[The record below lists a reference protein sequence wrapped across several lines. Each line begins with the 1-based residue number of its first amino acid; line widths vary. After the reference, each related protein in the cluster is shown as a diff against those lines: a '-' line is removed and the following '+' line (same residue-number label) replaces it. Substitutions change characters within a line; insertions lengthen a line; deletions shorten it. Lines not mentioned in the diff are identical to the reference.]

1 MSTLL
6 RDKTFW
12 LFICGSFVS
21 SAVVYFVFSQYL
33 VKDAG
38 IWSAPM
44 FIPIYSFTIVIFVIN
59 TLLGF
64 AAYRRD
70 RLISLAFNFSTIA
83 VNLLLIVAMI
93 LNLKN
98 PNG

>member
-1 MSTLL
+1 MTPPL
-6 RDKTFW
+6 RDKMYLLFTFGS
-12 LFICGSFVS
+12 LAASVLTYFIFRR
-21 SAVVYFVFSQYL
+21 YL
-33 VKDAG
+33 ISNAG

-44 FIPIYSFTIVIFVIN
+44 FIPVYSFIAVIFVIN
-59 TLLGF
+59 STLGF
-64 AAYRRD
+64 IAHRRD
-70 RLISLAFNFSTIA
+70 RLISLAFSFLTIT